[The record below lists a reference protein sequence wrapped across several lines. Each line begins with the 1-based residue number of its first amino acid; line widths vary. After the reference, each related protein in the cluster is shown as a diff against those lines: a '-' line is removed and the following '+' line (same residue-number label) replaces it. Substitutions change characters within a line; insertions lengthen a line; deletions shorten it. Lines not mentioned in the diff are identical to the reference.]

1 MNILRFRN
9 TAIYSDNGTI
19 KVILY
24 STKIVE
30 WNHNRD
36 SIILNNGGWM
46 TVTTKRRM
54 NQVAEQFDLG
64 FTIYQKDF
72 DWYVVLNGQTLLFGN
87 GMELR
92 GGGKMK

>member
-64 FTIYQKDF
+64 FTVYQKDF
-72 DWYVVLNGQTLLFGN
+72 DLDFPRRRRNI
-87 GMELR
+87 EPSR
-92 GGGKMK
+92 IR

>member
-54 NQVAEQFDLG
+54 NQVAEQFDLE
-64 FTIYQKDF
+64 FTVYQKDF
-72 DWYVVLNGQTLLFGN
+72 EWYVVLNGQTLPFEN

-92 GGGKMK
+92 REER

>member
-1 MNILRFRN
+1 MNISRFRN
-9 TAIYSDNGTI
+9 TATYSDNSTT

-64 FTIYQKDF
+64 FTVYQKDF
-72 DWYVVLNGQTLLFGN
+72 EWYVVLNGQTLPFEN

-92 GGGKMK
+92 GRKR

>member
-1 MNILRFRN
+1 MNISRFRN
-9 TAIYSDNGTI
+9 TTIYNDNGTT

-46 TVTTKRRM
+46 TVTSKRRM

-64 FTIYQKDF
+64 FTVYQKDF
-72 DWYVVLNGQTLLFGN
+72 EWYVVLNGQTLLFEN

-92 GGGKMK
+92 EGGKMK

>member
-64 FTIYQKDF
+64 FTVYQKDF
-72 DWYVVLNGQTLLFGN
+72 EWYVVLNGQTLPFEN

-92 GGGKMK
+92 GRKR

>member
-1 MNILRFRN
+1 MNISRFGN
-9 TAIYSDNGTI
+9 TAIYSDNGTT

-64 FTIYQKDF
+64 FTVYQKDF
-72 DWYVVLNGQTLLFGN
+72 EWYVVLNGQTLPFEN

-92 GGGKMK
+92 GRKR

>member
-9 TAIYSDNGTI
+9 TAIYSDNGTT

-46 TVTTKRRM
+46 TVTTKKRM

-64 FTIYQKDF
+64 FTVYQKDF
-72 DWYVVLNGQTLLFGN
+72 EWYVVLNGQTLPFEN

-92 GGGKMK
+92 KEER

>member
-9 TAIYSDNGTI
+9 TAIYSDNGTT

-64 FTIYQKDF
+64 FTVYQKDF
-72 DWYVVLNGQTLLFGN
+72 EWYVVLNGQTLPFEN

-92 GGGKMK
+92 REER

>member
-1 MNILRFRN
+1 MNISRFRN
-9 TAIYSDNGTI
+9 TAIYSDNGTT

-64 FTIYQKDF
+64 FTVYQKDF
-72 DWYVVLNGQTLLFGN
+72 EWYVVLNGQTLPFEN

-92 GGGKMK
+92 KEER

>member
-64 FTIYQKDF
+64 FTVYQKDF
-72 DWYVVLNGQTLLFGN
+72 EWYVVLNGQTLPFEN

-92 GGGKMK
+92 REER

>member
-1 MNILRFRN
+1 MNISRFRN
-9 TAIYSDNGTI
+9 TAIYSDNGTT

-54 NQVAEQFDLG
+54 NQVAEKFDLG
-64 FTIYQKDF
+64 FTVYQKDF
-72 DWYVVLNGQTLLFGN
+72 EWYVVLNGQTLPFEN
-87 GMELR
+87 GRELR
-92 GGGKMK
+92 GRKR

>member
-54 NQVAEQFDLG
+54 NQVAEQFDLE
-64 FTIYQKDF
+64 FTVYQKDF
-72 DWYVVLNGQTLLFGN
+72 EWYVVLNGQTLLFGN

>member
-1 MNILRFRN
+1 MNISRFGN
-9 TAIYSDNGTI
+9 TAIYSDNGTT

-46 TVTTKRRM
+46 TATTKRRM

-64 FTIYQKDF
+64 FTVYQKDF
-72 DWYVVLNGQTLLFGN
+72 EWYVVLNGQTLPFEN

-92 GGGKMK
+92 REER

>member
-1 MNILRFRN
+1 MNILRLRN
-9 TAIYSDNGTI
+9 TAIYSDNGTT

-64 FTIYQKDF
+64 FTVYQKDF
-72 DWYVVLNGQTLLFGN
+72 EWYVVLNGQTLPFEN

-92 GGGKMK
+92 GRKR

>member
-1 MNILRFRN
+1 MNISRFRN
-9 TAIYSDNGTI
+9 TAIYSDNGTT

-64 FTIYQKDF
+64 FTVYQKDF
-72 DWYVVLNGQTLLFGN
+72 EWYVVLNGQTLPFED

-92 GGGKMK
+92 GRKR

>member
-9 TAIYSDNGTI
+9 TAIYSDNGTT

-64 FTIYQKDF
+64 FTVYQKDF
-72 DWYVVLNGQTLLFGN
+72 EWYVVLNGQTLPFEN

-92 GGGKMK
+92 GRKR

>member
-1 MNILRFRN
+1 MNISRFRN
-9 TAIYSDNGTI
+9 TATYSDNGTT

-54 NQVAEQFDLG
+54 NQVAGQFDLG
-64 FTIYQKDF
+64 FTVYQKDF
-72 DWYVVLNGQTLLFGN
+72 EWYVVLNGQTLPFEN

-92 GGGKMK
+92 GRKR

>member
-1 MNILRFRN
+1 MNISRFRN
-9 TAIYSDNGTI
+9 TTIYNDNGTT

-64 FTIYQKDF
+64 FTVYQKDF
-72 DWYVVLNGQTLLFGN
+72 EWYVVLNGQTLPFEN

-92 GGGKMK
+92 KEER

>member
-1 MNILRFRN
+1 MNISRFGN
-9 TAIYSDNGTI
+9 TAIYSDNGTT

-36 SIILNNGGWM
+36 SIILNNSGWM
-46 TVTTKRRM
+46 TATTKRRM

-64 FTIYQKDF
+64 FTVYQKDF
-72 DWYVVLNGQTLLFGN
+72 EWYVVLNGQTLPFKN

-92 GGGKMK
+92 GEKMN

>member
-1 MNILRFRN
+1 MNISRFRN
-9 TAIYSDNGTI
+9 TATYSDNSTT

-36 SIILNNGGWM
+36 SIIHNNGGWM

-64 FTIYQKDF
+64 FTVYQKDF
-72 DWYVVLNGQTLLFGN
+72 EWYVVLNGQTLPFEN

-92 GGGKMK
+92 GRKR

>member
-1 MNILRFRN
+1 MNISRFRN
-9 TAIYSDNGTI
+9 TTIYNDNGTT

-46 TVTTKRRM
+46 TVTTKKRM

-64 FTIYQKDF
+64 FTVYQKDF
-72 DWYVVLNGQTLLFGN
+72 EWYVVLNGQTLPFEN

-92 GGGKMK
+92 KEER

>member
-64 FTIYQKDF
+64 FTVYQKDF
-72 DWYVVLNGQTLLFGN
+72 EWYVVLNGQTLPFEN

-92 GGGKMK
+92 KEER

>member
-1 MNILRFRN
+1 MNISRFRN
-9 TAIYSDNGTI
+9 TAIYSDNGTT

-46 TVTTKRRM
+46 TATTKRRM

-64 FTIYQKDF
+64 FTVYQKDF
-72 DWYVVLNGQTLLFGN
+72 EWYVVLNGQTLLFEN
-87 GMELR
+87 GMEFR